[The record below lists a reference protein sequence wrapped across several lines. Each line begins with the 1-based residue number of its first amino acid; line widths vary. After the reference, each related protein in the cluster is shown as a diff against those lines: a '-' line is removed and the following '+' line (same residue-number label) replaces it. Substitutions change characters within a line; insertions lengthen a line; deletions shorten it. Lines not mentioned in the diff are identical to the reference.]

1 MDGLLRQGD
10 QQEHFRAGEAPENIV
25 VATVRWR
32 ECTERGASAMI
43 QATPSV
49 QRAVLKKLL

>member
-1 MDGLLRQGD
+1 MEGLLRQGD

-32 ECTERGASAMI
+32 ECTERAASAMM

-49 QRAVLKKLL
+49 QGAVLKKLL